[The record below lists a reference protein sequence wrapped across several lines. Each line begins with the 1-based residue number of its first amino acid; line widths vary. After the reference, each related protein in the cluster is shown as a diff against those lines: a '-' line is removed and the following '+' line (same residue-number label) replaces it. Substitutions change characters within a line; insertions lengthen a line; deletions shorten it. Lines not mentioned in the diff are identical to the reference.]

1 VSVVATSR
9 VFRPLAS
16 AAIRGLASV
25 GNLFPSSQHVWQDLE
40 VLFAMLQGKGY
51 GHDTVKDEVLA
62 ALNHVDGGGL
72 TVLDVGANR
81 GVWTNM
87 LLRVGGKQVDRIY
100 AFEPARANLPF
111 LTRIRDPRV
120 TVVPMAIGDRRGQMD
135 LFCDWPGST
144 LASVYKRK
152 LDHFGIDMAISETVD
167 VTTVDAFTAEQGLKQ
182 VDFMK
187 IDVEGHEFSV
197 LQGALSMLRSRRIR
211 ALSFEFGGCAIDA
224 RVYFRD
230 FWYLLRDLD
239 FDLFRIA
246 PRGAT
251 VPLPRYQELDEA
263 FRTTNY
269 LAVLRPQ
276 ADASRT

>member
-1 VSVVATSR
+1 VNVVATSK

-16 AAIRGLASV
+16 AAIKGLASV
-25 GNLFPSSQHVWQDLE
+25 GNLFPSSQHVWHDLE

-51 GHDTVKDEVLA
+51 GLDTVKDEVLA
-62 ALNHVDGGGL
+62 ALSHIDGDGL
-72 TVLDVGANR
+72 TILDVGANK
-81 GVWTNM
+81 GVWTGT
-87 LLRVGGKQVDRIY
+87 LLRLGSKRVDRIY
-100 AFEPARANLPF
+100 AFEPSSANIPF
-111 LTRIRDPRV
+111 LKQIRDPRV
-120 TVVPMAIGDRRGQMD
+120 TVVPMAIGDRCGQMD

-167 VTTVDAFTAEQGLKQ
+167 VTTVDAFMAERGLKQ

-197 LQGALSMLRSRRIR
+197 LRGALRMLRSRRIR

-230 FWYLLRDLD
+230 FWYMLRDLD
-239 FDLFRIA
+239 FDLYRIA

-251 VPLPRYQELDEA
+251 VALPQYREVDEA

-269 LAVLRPQ
+269 LAVLRPG